1 MCVLAKED
9 CVFIVN
15 NKCLECDNNYNLN
28 NSDMCVNVS
37 NDTTLTKCI
46 MYNKHSYIS
55 CDIGYYLLFAKCHPC
70 SENCTS
76 CIESDTKCLLCK
88 YRFYMGENCKCIPR
102 TGLLGKCDKISQITG
117 GCYQCKDGYYRV
129 GMDCVECLSNC
140 STCNTKDA
148 CLTCNLTNYKTT
160 SGKCLP
166 QNSIIGCAV
175 EVTQNGCNKCLRGYH
190 TINDKDCKK
199 CNNNCTTC
207 TQHEKCTSCVD
218 NRVLFESGLCLDIS
232 FVSNCIEVLNSK
244 CSKCTFWHSPNIT
257 GTLCNKKIVWWVL
270 LVIILFT
277 IIMMIFL
284 ILLIIF
290 TVKCIENKVHQKQLA
305 KTTTIRMLLSIKLIL
320 FGCSDDPVKV
330 GAESRELIC
339 VGNSS
344 KQHLKI
350 QFSTIIYTAKYTIK
364 TEPKVVSLSQ
374 GMAVEFEIFVEPKC
388 SCKIDDKIVLFS
400 KGLKDGITNNNQLTL
415 SIFTEM
421 STRLDPDELIEEKK
435 LGEGS
440 FGIVY
445 KGSFRGN
452 CVAIKKM
459 KELKEDFDE
468 IIDFTK
474 EVEMLDKFRSEYI
487 VHFYGAVFIPN
498 KVCMVT
504 EFAQYG
510 SLQDLMKHKTSD
522 EVDMIL
528 RIKMMLD
535 ASRGILY
542 LHENGILHRDIK
554 PDNLLVFSLNLN
566 DKVNAKLTDFGSA
579 RNVNMLMTNMTFTKG
594 IGTPTYI
601 APEVLNKEKYMKY
614 ADVSSFGITIY
625 EVFGWCEAIP
635 ITTFKFPWKIAEFV
649 TAGKR
654 LERRENIPKTLY
666 QLIQMC
672 WKQNLKERETI
683 NNIVECI
690 QKVIMWYKTK

>member
-1 MCVLAKED
+1 
-9 CVFIVN
+9 
-15 NKCLECDNNYNLN
+15 
-28 NSDMCVNVS
+28 NVI
-37 NDTTLTKCI
+37 NDTSLPKCI
-46 MYNKHSYIS
+46 LYTKHSCIHVTW
-55 CDIGYYLLFAKCHPC
+55 GYYLLYAK
-70 SENCTS
+70 
-76 CIESDTKCLLCK
+76 
-88 YRFYMGENCKCIPR
+88 Y
-102 TGLLGKCDKISQITG
+102 
-117 GCYQCKDGYYRV
+117 GYYRV

-140 STCNTKDA
+140 STCNTKDT

-166 QNSIIGCAV
+166 QNSIFGCAV
-175 EVTQNGCNKCLRGYH
+175 EVTQNGCNKCLPGYY
-190 TINDKDCKK
+190 TINNKECEK

-207 TQHEKCTSCVD
+207 TQYEKCTSCVE
-218 NRVLFESGLCLDIS
+218 NKVLFESGLCLDIS
-232 FVSNCIEVLNSK
+232 FVPECIEVLNSK
-244 CSKCTFWHSPNIT
+244 CSKCSFWHSPNIT

-270 LVIILFT
+270 FIIILFT

-284 ILLIIF
+284 ILLIVF
-290 TVKCIENKVHQKQLA
+290 TVKCIEKKVHQKQLE
-305 KTTTIRMLLSIKLIL
+305 KTTTSFKMSHSNISFVQLSNGIVVNKTDII
-320 FGCSDDPVKV
+320 FGCPDDPVKV
-330 GAESRELIC
+330 GADSRELIC

-350 QFSTIIYTAKYTIK
+350 QFSTKENTAKYTIK

-388 SCKIDDKIVLFS
+388 SCKINDKIVLFS

-415 SIFTEM
+415 RVFTEM
-421 STRLDPDELIEEKK
+421 STHLDPDELIEEKK

-452 CVAIKKM
+452 FVAIKKM
-459 KELKEDFDE
+459 KELKEDVDE
-468 IIDFTK
+468 INDFTK

-498 KVCMVT
+498 KVCVVT

-510 SLQDLMKHKTSD
+510 SLQDLMKHKTYD
-522 EVDMIL
+522 EIDMIL

-554 PDNLLVFSLNLN
+554 PDNILVFSLNLN

-594 IGTPTYI
+594 IGTPIYM
-601 APEVLNKEKYMKY
+601 APEVLNKEKYKKA
-614 ADVSSFGITIY
+614 ADIYSFGITMY
-625 EVFGWCEAIP
+625 EVFGWCKAYP

-649 TAGKR
+649 TAGER
-654 LERRENIPKTLY
+654 LERRENIPEKLY
-666 QLIQMC
+666 QLIEMC
-672 WKQNLKERETI
+672 WKQNPKERETTI
-683 NNIVECI
+683 NIVDFI
-690 QKVIMWYKTK
+690 QRICPLSSLFEFHTNKMYLILFFV